1 MRTRRRSRMRRMLR
15 TQRGRMMTRRTRIR
29 SRMSSTTSS
38 RSRSSTVVGV
48 GIGQPCRPGKTGRY
62 CSTVLILCEPLQKW
76 KNGKLTT
83 KKHFVQLHT
92 KISYNSERFVCRAER
107 VNRISNVNNSA
118 GSISGLRQIVSK
130 IWRSVWR
137 KLMQNIKSNKLYDEA
152 FS

>member
-1 MRTRRRSRMRRMLR
+1 MTTRTRRTTKPRTRTRRRRSSKMMMRTMRTRRRSRMRRMLR

-76 KNGKLTT
+76 KNGKLTIYLFIFYSYLL
-83 KKHFVQLHT
+83 KFH
-92 KISYNSERFVCRAER
+92 KILSYFFCCPERVKTYNS
-107 VNRISNVNNSA
+107 
-118 GSISGLRQIVSK
+118 
-130 IWRSVWR
+130 
-137 KLMQNIKSNKLYDEA
+137 
-152 FS
+152 